1 VVPICNLSV
10 FTIFILN
17 LKNQIMRKNILFL
30 AVSLFLLNS
39 CSTGLKSLQRGNYYD
54 AIMKAANR
62 LSNDPDNRKASQVV
76 QEGYPMAVAF
86 YQEEIDQTLT
96 GNDQFKWKRTLEIM
110 QTVNQMSD
118 QIRRI
123 PAARKLVPNPKIYTS
138 EIADVQNRAAQ
149 EFYNAGMDALS
160 RNTRE
165 TAKQAFFNFQNADAL
180 VRGFKDT
187 KQKMVQAKDLA
198 TLKVVVEQIPV
209 NGKFEYSAQFFYDNV
224 FQMLNQNFQEKD
236 FVHFFS
242 PEEAENRKLKYPDM
256 VLQMGFYDFFI
267 DRPQHSELE
276 KELSTGIEENY
287 QVKVKQDTTIIIY
300 RQKIKVEEIKV
311 PKGEIVTLTR
321 TVPKRGKIK
330 ILTDQVASGGLLE
343 VKAVEFQTQKIVFT
357 DEIPGEYTW
366 QNKYGIFVGDK
377 EVLDS
382 ELSIILNNKMVMPPA
397 PQDMFVLFTKPIFN
411 QLTEKLTNYFRQ
423 YN

>member
-1 VVPICNLSV
+1 
-10 FTIFILN
+10 
-17 LKNQIMRKNILFL
+17 MRKSILFL
-30 AVSLFLLNS
+30 TLSFFLLNS
-39 CSTGLKSLQRGNYYD
+39 CSTGLKSLQQGNYYD

-76 QEGYPMAVAF
+76 SEGYPLAIAY

-123 PAARKLVPNPKIYTS
+123 PAARKLVPNPKIYTL
-138 EIADVQNRAAQ
+138 EMADVQNRAAQ
-149 EFYNAGMDALS
+149 EYYEAGMDALN

-187 KQKMVQAKDLA
+187 KQKMLQSKDLA

-242 PEEAENRKLKYPDM
+242 PEEAERTKLKHPDM

-267 DRPQHSELE
+267 DRPQHFEEE
-276 KELSTGIEENY
+276 KILAREIEEKY
-287 QVKVKQDTTIIIY
+287 QVKINRDSTV
-300 RQKIKVEEIKV
+300 
-311 PKGEIVTLTR
+311 TR
-321 TVPKRGKIK
+321 TRMIPKKGKIK
-330 ILTDQVASGGLLE
+330 ILTDQVGSGGLLE
-343 VKAVEFQTQKIVFT
+343 LKAVEFQSQKIVFT
-357 DEIPGEYTW
+357 DKIPGQYTW
-366 QNKYGIFVGDK
+366 KNQYGIFVGDN
-377 EVLDS
+377 EVLDK
-382 ELSIILNNKMVMPPA
+382 ELTQILNNKMIMPPPA
-397 PQDMFVLFTKPIFN
+397 QDMFVLFTKPIFN
-411 QLTEKLTNYFRQ
+411 QLTGKLTNYFRQ